1 MKHFLIFIAIS
12 FTFISCSTFFNKP
25 TNDKDNIHS
34 QTSSPEP
41 RCDFGREL
49 YQTLES
55 ILSANISEDEDSEF
69 TELDDSPKNIT
80 SAFTHALI
88 DTTGTC
94 GVKSKLKVYNSKKGI
109 TKYVLILYKT
119 EGNSLTKNR
128 YKESFSITTNSSKE
142 LLKKTKTLFAEEIE

>member
-1 MKHFLIFIAIS
+1 MKSFLIFIAIS
-12 FTFISCSTFFNKP
+12 FTFINCSTFFNKP
-25 TNDKDNIHS
+25 SDKDNIHS
-34 QTSSPEP
+34 QANAPEP

-80 SAFTHALI
+80 SAFTHTLL

-94 GVKSKLKVYNSKKGI
+94 GVKSKLKVYNSKKGN
-109 TKYVLILYKT
+109 TKYVLVLYKT

-128 YKESFSITTNSSKE
+128 YKESFSITTNSPKE
-142 LLKKTKTLFAEEIE
+142 LLKKTKTLFTEEIE